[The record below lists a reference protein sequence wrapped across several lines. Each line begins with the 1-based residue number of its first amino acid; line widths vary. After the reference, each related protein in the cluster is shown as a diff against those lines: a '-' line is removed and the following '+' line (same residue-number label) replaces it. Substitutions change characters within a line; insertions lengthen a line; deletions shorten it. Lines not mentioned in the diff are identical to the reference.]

1 MRIITMTFVEV
12 VRASCCVTV
21 VVHLFCRVRCSSVE
35 VGVERGLCVVWLQT
49 NQVELS
55 GYYPIQPW
63 AASNS
68 TYNPNS
74 GCSVKTNATDQLN
87 LCSWQE
93 AVCLRCPRKRARAR
107 RASRGGTTLPPLRYC
122 SRSWTRNDGANHR
135 TPARAGTKTRTAT
148 HTGARTLTRSLS

>member
-1 MRIITMTFVEV
+1 MIIGVFLKC
-12 VRASCCVTV
+12 VRMHHHYDLRGSESIMLRHSRKSCT
-21 VVHLFCRVRCSSVE
+21 LFCRVRCSSVE

-93 AVCLRCPRKRARAR
+93 AVCL
-107 RASRGGTTLPPLRYC
+107 
-122 SRSWTRNDGANHR
+122 
-135 TPARAGTKTRTAT
+135 
-148 HTGARTLTRSLS
+148 

>member
-1 MRIITMTFVEV
+1 MYTLELVLSCALFVSRSRSRARLVCGVVTNKSGRVIRI
-12 VRASCCVTV
+12 
-21 VVHLFCRVRCSSVE
+21 LP
-35 VGVERGLCVVWLQT
+35 
-49 NQVELS
+49 
-55 GYYPIQPW
+55 YP
-63 AASNS
+63 ASNS

-135 TPARAGTKTRTAT
+135 TPAPNNACGTCHGMNTEEGRAL
-148 HTGARTLTRSLS
+148 ARGRLPR